1 MCAYSF
7 RMYRLWVCLPVT
19 NSVAICKI
27 SRILATWKGPTV
39 QYITRRRPKCCHFDA
54 VRGSSFLILH
64 WNRKSSDPIE
74 SNRDC
79 PSKKLIANFFS
90 LLERIGLVSIDGSQ
104 LTLFSLRN
112 EIIWF
117 DYEASISWEL
127 KILIRLLNLA
137 DEWTVWRRDKLPTW
151 KLAEW
156 KIIDFGHRAIQSL
169 MWGIETCL
177 V

>member
-1 MCAYSF
+1 ME
-7 RMYRLWVCLPVT
+7 LL
-19 NSVAICKI
+19 VA
-27 SRILATWKGPTV
+27 A
-39 QYITRRRPKCCHFDA
+39 
-54 VRGSSFLILH
+54 LI
-64 WNRKSSDPIE
+64 KVSDPQMSIDIANRRIQ

-112 EIIWF
+112 EIISF

-137 DEWTVWRRDKLPTW
+137 DEWTAWRRDKLPT
-151 KLAEW
+151 
-156 KIIDFGHRAIQSL
+156 
-169 MWGIETCL
+169 
-177 V
+177 